1 MKILWTRSY
10 VQGFVDEDWAAT
22 STNHHHCIHI
32 TSSTTA
38 SITTTASTV
47 VSTASSTTPSTATA
61 IVSTGLSLVHG
72 DVATVKLLSVPPF
85 NSIHVEDSLGN
96 NRRTVGSEEEKEFG
110 KPTKGGLGD

>member
-1 MKILWTRSY
+1 MFKVFWMKIGQPPPPTTTIVSIL
-10 VQGFVDEDWAAT
+10 
-22 STNHHHCIHI
+22 

-38 SITTTASTV
+38 STA

-110 KPTKGGLGD
+110 KTTKEGLGD